1 MMKMDSLNMH
11 VHPISLERN
20 LPSQIIQ
27 VESSFEHKE
36 TSFWGIKQKPQGE
49 YRLRIINL
57 NVGDLVLEKGKEH
70 KLVEILCNNK
80 QGSDIVVELKDYK
93 TSFTLILN
101 PSVVMDYNKNLTN
114 ITDEELTTTIS
125 FELELTKE
133 GQEKGNLSDQ
143 ISIPVKI
150 EKPEIKLDC
159 TFDLENPV
167 IEYDPEQAEK
177 IQIGYLNIKHGLGL
191 NCIPELASDF
201 MLRVE
206 SDGDSIQ
213 DFITLDF
220 EGIQESNPVCN
231 DGTVVVAGLSTS
243 VLSSRKINKPGNKV
257 SYQLNHIRSC
267 NPSNVISIPLMM
279 DMTRIVNPK
288 DDIQIYRV
296 VLSGVYNYKM
306 LQTNVSNAIPSSAMV
321 FLKIEK
327 NRQLN
332 VLKVYTS
339 ANEENEMELESG
351 ATYQWGKISL
361 SRDLAL
367 VNDCK
372 IRLVNTAIVQ
382 DTAHPNAS
390 ILIENLKQTSFNC
403 EESRITLAD
412 NGKAAEYFRLKDIQG
427 NLISDTSC
435 RLYPLQTGRG
445 NVFEFGLA
453 IESDAIE
460 DIKRS
465 EDGNFATQA
474 STIFEFDY
482 AVDLDGEHTVAE
494 LEKHHFKG
502 TVIWSMEQVA
512 NPEWLSVDFGTSA
525 IVASFA
531 NDIDKSRNP
540 LLNLKAHKNEILRR
554 TYGAGH
560 ARVKDD
566 TLEPEP
572 FIPSVISFNSISN
585 ANAYNLERIDKDFKE
600 YPVWLSP
607 STGMMDIM
615 LPCLKSLIGYKTIPN
630 ILTEPERNAFTY
642 QLEDGTSTH
651 LFNEDGKVVSKGL
664 AYVNT
669 ILEEVYKQLFRHY
682 ICMNTRDEQNPNPVN
697 MNELHKLV
705 LSVPNTFTPKHH
717 ALLKDIAKSFFP
729 MLHPEYLQVVSESD
743 AVACYYLSQRKD
755 FYNKAE
761 FLTPE
766 RKHELDERER
776 VLVFDMGAGTLDL
789 TYFEKTTHEG
799 KTCIQMKG
807 KMGMNK
813 AGNYLD
819 YLLAEILSDLLNRVK
834 DIREEDKRL
843 FRERLE
849 IDKKQ
854 RIKQNTSKKDCE
866 DLKRF
871 VRDVVKPML
880 NQDDKAIPTFEEVYR
895 FVEDGKPMKMKDI
908 KSHPKYKEYIKE
920 CTEDVLDN
928 LMSLFAESDDT
939 DFYMNQQTA
948 SFPIDVL
955 VFSGRS
961 TTLLDIRHSV
971 SNYIQNLNN
980 DNEVL
985 CADLN
990 TLTLSPISELEVAQ
1004 ENVNSLKTVVTF
1016 GSLIYADWIN
1026 RPNLFA
1032 FEGKKVFAD
1041 YGVLIKHVVK
1051 GWEWY
1056 PLITNQSKE
1065 IKAGAKPFV
1074 VPVLFESD
1082 NFYYPIDEAKEIIF
1096 VQSYSKS
1103 PADDWQEGQKDLIT
1117 EIVHFDVPDGSKGNQ
1132 KISIE
1137 IDANNT
1143 ITCKIQPFG
1152 KITLEPHDDF
1162 QNESLRKSLWPVVF

>member
-1 MMKMDSLNMH
+1 MNMDCLNMH

-36 TSFWGIKQKPQGE
+36 TTFLGIKQKPQGN

-57 NVGDLVLEKGKEH
+57 NVGNLILEKGKEH

-101 PSVVMDYNKNLTN
+101 PSIVMDYNQNLST
-114 ITDEELTTTIS
+114 IADEGLMTKVC
-125 FELELTKE
+125 FKLELTKE
-133 GQEKGNLSDQ
+133 GQKKGNLSSE

-159 TFDLENPV
+159 SFALDDSA
-167 IEYDPEQAEK
+167 IEYDPKQTEK
-177 IQIGYLNIKHGLGL
+177 VQIGYLNIKHGLGL
-191 NCIPELASDF
+191 NCVPELASEF

-220 EGIQESNPVCN
+220 EDIQESNPVCN

-243 VLSSRKINKPGNKV
+243 VLSSKKNVKIGNKV
-257 SYQLNHIRSC
+257 SYQLKHIRSC

-288 DDIQIYRV
+288 DDVQIYRII
-296 VLSGVYNYKM
+296 LSGVYNYKM
-306 LQTNVSNAIPSSAMV
+306 LQANHSNAIPASAMV
-321 FLKIEK
+321 SLKIEK

-332 VLKVYTS
+332 VLKVYAS
-339 ANEENEMELESG
+339 ANDENELELESG
-351 ATYQWGKISL
+351 ATYPWGKISL

-372 IRLVNTAIVQ
+372 IRLSNTAIVQ
-382 DTAHPNAS
+382 DTAHPHAC
-390 ILIENLKQTSFNC
+390 ILIENLKQISFNC

-412 NGKAAEYFRLKDIQG
+412 NGKVTEYFRLKDVQG

-435 RLYPLQTGRG
+435 RLYPLQTAKG

-465 EDGNFATQA
+465 EDGSFATQA
-474 STIFEFDY
+474 STTFEFDY
-482 AVDLDGEHTVAE
+482 AVDLDGDHTIAE
-494 LEKHHFKG
+494 LEKQHFKG
-502 TVIWSMEQVA
+502 TVVWSMEQVA

-531 NDIDKSRNP
+531 SDIDKSHNP

-585 ANAYNLERIDKDFKE
+585 ANAYNLARTDKDFKE

-630 ILTEPERNAFTY
+630 FLTDAERNAFVY
-642 QLEDGTSTH
+642 QLEDASSTH
-651 LFNEDGKVVSKGL
+651 LFNEEGKVVPKGL

-682 ICMNTRDEQNPNPVN
+682 ICMNARDEQNPNPVKVD
-697 MNELHKLV
+697 ELHKLV

-743 AVACYYLSQRKD
+743 AVACYYLARRND
-755 FYNKAE
+755 FYHTAD

-766 RKHELDERER
+766 RKHELDEKER

-799 KTCIQMKG
+799 KTNINMKG

-819 YLLAEILSDLLNRVK
+819 YLLAEILCDLLNRVK

-843 FRERLE
+843 FKERLE
-849 IDKKQ
+849 IDLKQ
-854 RIKQNTSKKDCE
+854 RRIQNTSKRDCE

-871 VRDVVKPML
+871 VRDVVKPLL
-880 NQDDKAIPTFEEVYR
+880 NQDNQAIPTFEEVYR
-895 FVEDGKPMKMKDI
+895 FVEDGKPMTMKDI

-939 DFYMNQQTA
+939 DFYMNQQER

-990 TLTLSPISELEVAQ
+990 TLKLSPISQIGAVQ
-1004 ENVNSLKTVVTF
+1004 RNVNSLKTVVTF

-1056 PLITNQSKE
+1056 PLITNRSKE
-1065 IKAGAKPFV
+1065 IYSVANPFV

-1096 VQSYSKS
+1096 VQSYSKN
-1103 PADDWQEGQKDLIT
+1103 PADDWQEGKKDLIT
-1117 EIVHFDVPDGSKGNQ
+1117 EIVHFDVPDGASGNQ

-1143 ITCKIQPFG
+1143 ITCKIQQFG

>member
-1 MMKMDSLNMH
+1 MKTNQLNMH
-11 VHPISLERN
+11 AHPISLERN
-20 LPSQIIQ
+20 LPSQVVQ

-36 TSFWGIKQKPQGE
+36 TTFLGIKQRPQGN
-49 YRLRIINL
+49 YRLRIVEL
-57 NVGDLVLEKGKEH
+57 NEGELILSQNGRN
-70 KLVEILCNNK
+70 KLVEILCNEK

-101 PSVVMDYNKNLTN
+101 PSVVIDYKKDLTN
-114 ITDEELTTTIS
+114 LADEDLSTMVT
-125 FELELTKE
+125 FKLELTKE
-133 GQEKGNLSDQ
+133 GEKKKNLSDE

-150 EKPEIKLDC
+150 EKPQMTLDY
-159 TFDLENPV
+159 TFVLDSSS
-167 IEYDPEQAEK
+167 IEYDPKQMEK
-177 IQIGYLNIKHGLGL
+177 VCIGHLHIKHGLGL
-191 NCIPELASDF
+191 SCVPELATEF
-201 MLRVE
+201 MLKVE
-206 SDGDSIQ
+206 SDGDSVH

-220 EGIQESNPVCN
+220 ENIQESNPICN
-231 DGTVVVAGLSTS
+231 DGTIVVAGLSTS
-243 VLSSRKINKPGNKV
+243 VLNYRKTAKIGNKV

-267 NPSNVISIPLMM
+267 NPSNIIRIPLMM

-288 DDIQIYRV
+288 DDVQMYH
-296 VLSGVYNYKM
+296 LYLAGTYNYRM
-306 LQTNVSNAIPSSAMV
+306 LKTNIPNAIPSSAMAM
-321 FLKIEK
+321 LKIEK

-332 VLKVYTS
+332 VLKVYAST
-339 ANEENEMELESG
+339 NEENEMELESG
-351 ATYQWGKISL
+351 ATYPWGKISL

-372 IRLVNTAIVQ
+372 IKFGNTAIVQ
-382 DTAHPNAS
+382 DTAHPNAC
-390 ILIENLKQTSFNC
+390 ILIQNLKQTSFNYD
-403 EESRITLAD
+403 ESRIILKD
-412 NGKAAEYFRLKDIQG
+412 NRKATEYFRLKDMQG
-427 NLISDTSC
+427 NVISNTAC

-445 NVFEFGLA
+445 NSFEFSLA
-453 IESDAIE
+453 IESDAIDE
-460 DIKRS
+460 IKRS
-465 EDGNFATQA
+465 TDGNFAMQA
-474 STIFEFDY
+474 STTFEFDY
-482 AVDLDGEHTVAE
+482 AVDLDGDHAIDQ

-502 TVIWSMEQVA
+502 TLLWSMEQVP
-512 NPEWLSVDFGTSA
+512 NPEWLSIDFGTSA

-531 NDIDKSRNP
+531 NDIDKNRNP
-540 LLNLKAHKNEILRR
+540 LLNLKANKNEILRR

-560 ARVKDD
+560 ARVKDE

-585 ANAYNLERIDKDFKE
+585 YNAYNLARIDKDFKE

-615 LPCLKSLIGYKTIPN
+615 LPCLKSLIGYKTIPD
-630 ILTEPERNAFTY
+630 ILTESERNAFSY
-642 QLEDGTSTH
+642 QLEDETSTH
-651 LFNEDGKVVSKGL
+651 LFNEDGKVVPKGL

-682 ICMNTRDEQNPNPVN
+682 ICMDTRDEQNPNPVKAD
-697 MNELHKLV
+697 ELHKLV

-717 ALLKDIAKSFFP
+717 TLLKDIAKSFFP

-743 AVACYYLSQRKD
+743 AVACYYLARRKD
-755 FYNKAE
+755 FYDKAE

-766 RKHELDERER
+766 RKSELDAKER

-799 KTCIQMKG
+799 KTRINMKG

-819 YLLAEILSDLLNRVK
+819 YLLGEILCDLLERVN
-834 DIREEDKRL
+834 DVSEVDKRL
-843 FRERLE
+843 FKERLE
-849 IDKKQ
+849 INKKK
-854 RIKQNTSKKDCE
+854 RIRQNTNKKSCE

-880 NQDDKAIPTFEEVYR
+880 NQDNQAIPSFEEVYK
-895 FVEDGKPMKMKDI
+895 FESMTMKDI
-908 KSHPKYKEYIKE
+908 KNHPKYKEYIKE

-928 LMSLFAESDDT
+928 LMSLFAET
-939 DFYMNQQTA
+939 DGFENYMVQQE
-948 SFPIDVL
+948 SRLPIDVL

-961 TTLLDIRHSV
+961 TTLLDIRQSV

-980 DNEVL
+980 ENEVL

-990 TLTLSPISELEVAQ
+990 TLTLSPISHTGMVQ
-1004 ENVNSLKTVVTF
+1004 KNVTSLKTVVTF

-1032 FEGKKVFAD
+1032 FEGKKIFAD
-1041 YGVLIKHVVK
+1041 YGLLIKHVVK

-1056 PLITNQSKE
+1056 PLITNRSEE
-1065 IKAGAKPFV
+1065 ISSAADPFV
-1074 VPVLFESD
+1074 VPVLFKGQEI
-1082 NFYYPIDEAKEIIF
+1082 YPIDEAKEIIF
-1096 VQSYSKS
+1096 VQNYSKN
-1103 PADDWQEGQKDLIT
+1103 PADDWQNGKKDLIT
-1117 EIVHFDVPDGSKGNQ
+1117 EIVHFEVPDGANGNQ
-1132 KISIE
+1132 KISME
-1137 IDANNT
+1137 IDAENS
-1143 ITCKIQPFG
+1143 ITCKIERFG